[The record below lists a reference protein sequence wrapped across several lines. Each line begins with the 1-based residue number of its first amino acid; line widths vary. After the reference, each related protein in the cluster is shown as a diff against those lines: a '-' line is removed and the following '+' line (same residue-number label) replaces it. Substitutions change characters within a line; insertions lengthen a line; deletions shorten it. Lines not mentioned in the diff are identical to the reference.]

1 MAQRDGIDSGTRD
14 DRLAELEQLRRA
26 RFRKSVILPFAVM
39 SLLATA
45 YIGIALALP
54 QPTQVAAL
62 SDAAFS
68 LLVLCPAA
76 ICLFPFAIAM
86 LAFAA
91 FLQRKNPGT
100 ISPLRRLEGWTA
112 ALEGN
117 VDRWLGNIDQRV
129 LNWAVAFA
137 PMRQLLSSFD
147 AQPDEPSEDPSDE
160 ATDDSS
166 VETTEQ

>member
-14 DRLAELEQLRRA
+14 ARLAELEQLRRA

-76 ICLFPFAIAM
+76 VCLFPFAIAM
-86 LAFAA
+86 PAFVA
-91 FLQRKNPGT
+91 FLQRRQRGNPGT
-100 ISPLRRLEGWTA
+100 LSPLRRLEGWTA

-147 AQPDEPSEDPSDE
+147 AQPDKPSDE
-160 ATDDSS
+160 ATDDTSA
-166 VETTEQ
+166 EDTEK